1 MKTPRLAIALVAM
14 AASFAAPA
22 AFADP
27 QREVRVSFAYKTADT
42 AENILS
48 DLERTARDACEFPGS
63 RSLQMHRLELACVK
77 EMVVEGVAKLNRA
90 DIAALANGQYGDAR
104 G

>member
-27 QREVRVSFAYKTADT
+27 QREVRVSFTYKTADT
-42 AENILS
+42 AENIFS
-48 DLERTARDACEFPGS
+48 DLQRTARDACEFAGS
-63 RSLQMHRLELACVK
+63 RSLQMHTFELACVK
-77 EMVVEGVAKLNRA
+77 EMVADGVAKLNRP
-90 DIAALANGQYGDAR
+90 DIAAIANGQAGIR